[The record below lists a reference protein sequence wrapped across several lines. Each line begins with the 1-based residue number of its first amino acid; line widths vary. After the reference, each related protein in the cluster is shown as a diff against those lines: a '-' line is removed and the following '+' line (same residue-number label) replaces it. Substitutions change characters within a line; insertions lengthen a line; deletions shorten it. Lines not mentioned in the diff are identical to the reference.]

1 MPRRGSSKP
10 PAEPVVKPY
19 GCDFRM
25 LRDGVLPIEKIAEYS
40 GPDTAEVKLLAGL
53 QKV

>member
-1 MPRRGSSKP
+1 
-10 PAEPVVKPY
+10 
-19 GCDFRM
+19 M

-40 GPDTAEVKLLAGL
+40 GLDIAELELLTGL